1 MCNLRST
8 ALAIAT
14 LLFALA
20 RPGNGDTVAATISS
34 DVYFYGQS
42 PPVYPAPVA
51 SGTGDWGAAYQQAQ
65 ALVSRMTLE
74 EKVNLTAG
82 TGDTTTGCP
91 GAIGAI
97 QHLGFPGLCLAD
109 AGQGVRSTDL
119 VSGYPSGVHVG
130 ASWNK
135 DLTRQRGQYLATE
148 FRLKGVNIALGP
160 AIGPLGRIAT
170 GGRNWEGFSNDP
182 YLTGQLAAE
191 TVRAMQEV
199 GVITSTKHLIANEQE
214 TNRIP
219 RSNSNNETVD
229 AVSSNI
235 DDKTL
240 HGLYLW
246 PFVDALRAGTGCIM
260 CSYNRINNSYACQNS
275 KLLNGILKEEL
286 GFQGFVLSDW
296 DAQHSGVGSVLA
308 GLDMTMPI
316 PKEFWGANLIQAV
329 RNSSVPERRVNDMAT
344 RIIATWYHLN
354 QNKDYPG
361 RGVGMPVDIMAPHKQ
376 VNARTTASKSTLL
389 KGAVEGHVLVKNI
402 KNALPLNLPTHLSIF
417 GYDAKAPDIMSPSG
431 QPFNPWAL
439 GYTVSDFRAA
449 IPHLLGFPD
458 PQPVSQIALG
468 GTLLSGAGSG
478 GITPPYWDAPFN
490 ALQQRARQDG
500 TVLFWDFITA
510 DSTAP
515 VYSETD
521 ACLVFINAF
530 AGEGY
535 DRAGLHDDFSDAL
548 VLNIANKC
556 ANTIVVIHNAGVRL
570 VDQFESHPNV
580 TAIIFAHLPGQDSG
594 SALVSLLYGDENFS
608 GKLPY
613 TVAKNESQY
622 GEVGSPTLPES
633 RFALY
638 PQSNFSEGVYIDYR
652 AFDKSEIAPRYEF
665 GFGLSYTTFGY
676 SDLTIEKSNPAN
688 KGQYPRGRIEQGGR
702 VDLWDRIA
710 IIRASVRNTGNVKGQ
725 EVLQLYVG
733 IPNGPIR
740 QLRGFSKEN
749 LKPGESKS
757 VQFPLTRRDL
767 SVWDVAAQNWR
778 LQTGEYQ
785 IYVGSSSRKLP
796 LQGKLVI

>member
-1 MCNLRST
+1 MCNFRST

-14 LLFALA
+14 LLFASA
-20 RPGNGDTVAATISS
+20 RPGNGDTISS

-42 PPVYPAPVA
+42 PPFYPSPVA
-51 SGTGDWGAAYQQAQ
+51 SGTGDWRAAYQKAQ
-65 ALVSRMTLE
+65 GLVSRMTLE

-91 GAIGAI
+91 GTIGAI
-97 QHLGFPGLCLAD
+97 QHLGFPGLCLTD

-119 VSGYPSGVHVG
+119 VSGYPSAVHVG
-130 ASWNK
+130 ASWNNE
-135 DLTRQRGQYLATE
+135 LTRQRGKYLATE
-148 FRLKGVNIALGP
+148 FRLKGVNVALGP
-160 AIGPLGRIAT
+160 AIGPLGRIAA
-170 GGRNWEGFSNDP
+170 GGRNWEVFSNDP

-191 TVRAMQEV
+191 TVRAMQGV
-199 GVITSTKHLIANEQE
+199 GVITSTKHFIANEQE

-229 AVSSNI
+229 ALSSNV

-240 HGLYLW
+240 HELYLW
-246 PFVDALRAGTGCIM
+246 PFVDALRAGTGCIL

-286 GFQGFVLSDW
+286 GFQGFVVSDW
-296 DAQHSGVGSVLA
+296 DGQHSGVGSALA

-316 PKEFWGANLIQAV
+316 PKDFWGANLMQAI
-329 RNSSVPERRVNDMAT
+329 RNGSVPERRVNDMAT
-344 RIIATWYHLN
+344 RIIATWYYLN
-354 QNKDYPG
+354 QDKDYPG
-361 RGVGMPVDIMAPHKQ
+361 RGVGMPADVMAPHKQ
-376 VNARTTASKSTLL
+376 VNSRSTASKSILL

-402 KNALPLNLPTHLSIF
+402 KNALPLILPTHLSIF
-417 GYDAKAPDIMSPSG
+417 GYDAKAPDIM
-431 QPFNPWAL
+431 
-439 GYTVSDFRAA
+439 TR
-449 IPHLLGFPD
+449 LLTWLYH
-458 PQPVSQIALG
+458 I
-468 GTLLSGAGSG
+468 SGAGSG
-478 GITPPYWDAPFN
+478 GINPPYWDAPFN

-500 TVLFWDFITA
+500 TALFWDFTTA
-510 DSTAP
+510 GSTAP
-515 VYSETD
+515 VYSETG

-530 AGEGY
+530 AGEGF

-556 ANTIVVIHNAGVRL
+556 ANTIIVIHNAGVRL

-622 GEVGSPTLPES
+622 GELGSPTLPEDG

-638 PQSNFSEGVYIDYR
+638 PQDTFSEGVYIDYR

-665 GFGLSYTTFGY
+665 GFGLSYTTFEY
-676 SDLTIEKSNPAN
+676 SDLKIERSNPGN

-702 VDLWDRIA
+702 IDLWDRIA
-710 IIRASVRNTGNVKGQ
+710 TIGASVKNTGNVKGQ

-733 IPNGPIR
+733 IPNGPVR
-740 QLRGFSKEN
+740 QLRGFAKES
-749 LKPGESKS
+749 LRPGESRS

-767 SVWDVAAQNWR
+767 SVWDVAAQSWK
-778 LQTGEYQ
+778 LQTGTYQ
-785 IYVGSSSRKLP
+785 IYVGSSSRRLP
-796 LQGKLVI
+796 LRGTLAI